1 MPFQSTLIKPHELA
15 APQVEAQRSG
25 LAPLDAKR
33 FYTKKDYHYVVGV
46 YDVLEEEGDVK
57 KKYAFMRQT
66 ARELIIKAL
75 VNDHR
80 FPAIE
85 AEKFVDL
92 MISKPEFDPEQSITR
107 DCIDLFGKY
116 LEDAYTQIQV
126 EYLKIC
132 MDVMNKVHAVYVPI
146 EKLDYL
152 PIEEVLEFAQHPE
165 QEVTQEYAEM
175 LFTRDPMRMFAEMYA
190 RSVLMVHDLVQ
201 LPDQKEMM
209 KPMYYQ
215 LWKMIILNPGER
227 DPQIDNGPGSM
238 GIAKTMKKSVQ
249 GVSV

>member
-1 MPFQSTLIKPHELA
+1 MPFQSTLIKPHESA

-25 LAPLDAKR
+25 LAPLDIMR
-33 FYTKKDYHYVVGV
+33 YYTKNEYSRVVGM
-46 YDVLEEEGDVK
+46 YLNLEGAERDA
-57 KKYAFMRQT
+57 YMRET
-66 ARELIIKAL
+66 AKGLLIKAL
-75 VNDHR
+75 VNEHKL
-80 FPAIE
+80 PAIQSKE
-85 AEKFVDL
+85 FVEL
-92 MISKPEFDPEQSITR
+92 MIQKPEFDPERSVTR
-107 DCIDLFGKY
+107 DGLEPFGKY

-126 EYLKIC
+126 EYLKVC
-132 MDVMNKVHAVYVPI
+132 MDVMNRVHAVYVPV

-152 PIEEVLEFAQHPE
+152 PIDEVLDFVKHPE
-165 QEVTQEYAEM
+165 REVTQEYAES
-175 LFTRDPMRMFAEMYA
+175 LFVRDPMRMFAEMYA